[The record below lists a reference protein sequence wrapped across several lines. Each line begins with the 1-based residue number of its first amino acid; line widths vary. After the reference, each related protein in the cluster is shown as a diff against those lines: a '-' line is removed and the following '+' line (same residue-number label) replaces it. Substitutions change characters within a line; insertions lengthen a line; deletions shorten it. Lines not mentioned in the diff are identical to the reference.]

1 MAEND
6 EQTKRDALFLL
17 DALKHVTTKVTVC
30 HLPNPLYV
38 LLKGHSNI
46 HHQVNVGEIALQK
59 EIKVNTIE
67 TRFCAIKKRHNL
79 NISTTTIGFTKRKPS
94 TPKRLATTSPLKAI
108 ECPGE
113 GLTRPRRTPKPS
125 NKKRLA
131 DEHALNDICL
141 FEDGASMSSKRHMSD
156 PDESK
161 DDVAAWH
168 TATGDY
174 RGDDYDL
181 NGANFLGY

>member
-30 HLPNPLYV
+30 CSQSTVRVTERVIPD
-38 LLKGHSNI
+38 I

-67 TRFCAIKKRHNL
+67 TRFSAIKKRHNL
-79 NISTTTIGFTKRKPS
+79 NIGTTTNGFTKRKPS

-125 NKKRLA
+125 NKKRSA
-131 DEHALNDICL
+131 DEYALNNVYL
-141 FEDGASMSSKRHMSD
+141 LEDGASKSSKRHMSD
-156 PDESK
+156 LDESK
-161 DDVAAWH
+161 DDVAAWKA
-168 TATGDY
+168 ATGDY
-174 RGDDYDL
+174 DDNDYDL
-181 NGANFLGY
+181 SGANLLGY

>member
-1 MAEND
+1 MSPPKSLSATPN
-6 EQTKRDALFLL
+6 
-17 DALKHVTTKVTVC
+17 
-30 HLPNPLYV
+30 LPYV
-38 LLKGHSNI
+38 FLKGHADI
-46 HHQVNVGEIALQK
+46 RHQVNVGEIALQK

-79 NISTTTIGFTKRKPS
+79 NISTTTNGFPKQKPS

-125 NKKRLA
+125 NKKRPA
-131 DEHALNDICL
+131 DECALNDVRL

-156 PDESK
+156 LDESK

-168 TATGDY
+168 AATGDY
-174 RGDDYDL
+174 HGTDYDL